1 MARFFIDLHD
11 GANFVRD
18 GVGFDLADEAEVRA
32 KLVRIMAKI
41 AQGLAPGPERQDFLA
56 VVRNDRR
63 EVILR
68 AHLRRAGVHRC
79 AFQPRRAAY
88 TAQRGRYGDG
98 HSQR

>member
-41 AQGLAPGPERQDFLA
+41 AQGLAPGP
-56 VVRNDRR
+56 
-63 EVILR
+63 
-68 AHLRRAGVHRC
+68 
-79 AFQPRRAAY
+79 
-88 TAQRGRYGDG
+88 
-98 HSQR
+98 

>member
-18 GVGFDLADEAEVRA
+18 GVGFDLADEADVRA

-41 AQGLAPGPERQDFLA
+41 AQGLMPGPDRQDYLA

-68 AHLRRAGVHRC
+68 AHLSLDIERVET
-79 AFQPRRAAY
+79 P
-88 TAQRGRYGDG
+88 
-98 HSQR
+98 